1 MHNKIETELETNIR
15 YIESRFEGC
24 ADAVMRRI
32 LVGDEKLGMYVVYMD
47 SMYDR
52 DFIDGVVLK
61 SLLFDRIQLPDQ
73 NAGQVIFNK
82 YLATADVKE
91 TNRMEMLIDEV
102 LKGNTAILIDGM
114 AKAMIV
120 SSKNLPG
127 RGVSEAETEVSV
139 RGSKESFTES
149 FRVNTVLIRRRIR
162 AMTRTQM
169 TQNTSSLSF
178 GNLSLN
184 QTSFELSSPSGS
196 YQLTNKEFQLLEL
209 LMANP
214 GQVIS
219 SDRLFEKIWGYES
232 DADPSVIWVYIS
244 YLRKKLT
251 ALNASVRIR
260 AIRNAGYRLEEI
272 Q

>member
-1 MHNKIETELETNIR
+1 
-15 YIESRFEGC
+15 
-24 ADAVMRRI
+24 MR
-32 LVGDEKLGMYVVYMD
+32 LLFAEDEK
-47 SMYDR
+47 
-52 DFIDGVVLK
+52 
-61 SLLFDRIQLPDQ
+61 SLSRAI
-73 NAGQVIFNK
+73 
-82 YLATADVKE
+82 
-91 TNRMEMLIDEV
+91 
-102 LKGNTAILIDGM
+102 TAILKKNHYEVDAVYDGEEALAYLECGTYDGAILDIM
-114 AKAMIV
+114 MPKKDGLTVLKEIRRQGINTPVLMLTAKAEIDD
-120 SSKNLPG
+120 
-127 RGVSEAETEVSV
+127 
-139 RGSKESFTES
+139 
-149 FRVNTVLIRRRIR
+149 RVLGLDSGANDYLTKTFAAPELLARIR

>member
-1 MHNKIETELETNIR
+1 MWLLFAE
-15 YIESRFEGC
+15 
-24 ADAVMRRI
+24 
-32 LVGDEKLGMYVVYMD
+32 DEK
-47 SMYDR
+47 
-52 DFIDGVVLK
+52 
-61 SLLFDRIQLPDQ
+61 SLSRAI
-73 NAGQVIFNK
+73 
-82 YLATADVKE
+82 
-91 TNRMEMLIDEV
+91 
-102 LKGNTAILIDGM
+102 TAILKNNHYEVDAVYDGEEALAYLECGTYDGAILDIM
-114 AKAMIV
+114 MPKKDGLTVLKEIRRQGINTPVLMLTAKAEIDD
-120 SSKNLPG
+120 
-127 RGVSEAETEVSV
+127 
-139 RGSKESFTES
+139 
-149 FRVNTVLIRRRIR
+149 RVLGLDSGANDYLTKPFAAPELLARIR

>member
-1 MHNKIETELETNIR
+1 
-15 YIESRFEGC
+15 
-24 ADAVMRRI
+24 MR
-32 LVGDEKLGMYVVYMD
+32 LLFAEDEK
-47 SMYDR
+47 
-52 DFIDGVVLK
+52 
-61 SLLFDRIQLPDQ
+61 SLSRAI
-73 NAGQVIFNK
+73 
-82 YLATADVKE
+82 
-91 TNRMEMLIDEV
+91 
-102 LKGNTAILIDGM
+102 TAILKKNHYEVDAVYDGEEALAYLECGTYDGAILDIM
-114 AKAMIV
+114 MPKKDGLTVLKEIRRQGINTPVLMLTAKAEIDD
-120 SSKNLPG
+120 
-127 RGVSEAETEVSV
+127 
-139 RGSKESFTES
+139 
-149 FRVNTVLIRRRIR
+149 RVLGLDSGANDYLTKPFAAPELLARIR

-169 TQNTSSLSF
+169 TQNTSALSF

>member
-1 MHNKIETELETNIR
+1 MKEINI
-15 YIESRFEGC
+15 
-24 ADAVMRRI
+24 MR
-32 LVGDEKLGMYVVYMD
+32 LLFAEDEK
-47 SMYDR
+47 
-52 DFIDGVVLK
+52 
-61 SLLFDRIQLPDQ
+61 SLSRAI
-73 NAGQVIFNK
+73 
-82 YLATADVKE
+82 
-91 TNRMEMLIDEV
+91 
-102 LKGNTAILIDGM
+102 TAILKKNHYEVDAVYDGEEALAYLECGTYDGAILDIM
-114 AKAMIV
+114 MPKKDGLTVLKEIRRQGINTPVLMLTAKAEIDD
-120 SSKNLPG
+120 
-127 RGVSEAETEVSV
+127 
-139 RGSKESFTES
+139 
-149 FRVNTVLIRRRIR
+149 RVLGLDSGANDYLTKPFAAPELLARIR

-184 QTSFELSSPSGS
+184 QTSFELSSPSAS

>member
-1 MHNKIETELETNIR
+1 
-15 YIESRFEGC
+15 
-24 ADAVMRRI
+24 MR
-32 LVGDEKLGMYVVYMD
+32 LLFAEDEK
-47 SMYDR
+47 
-52 DFIDGVVLK
+52 
-61 SLLFDRIQLPDQ
+61 SLSRAI
-73 NAGQVIFNK
+73 
-82 YLATADVKE
+82 
-91 TNRMEMLIDEV
+91 
-102 LKGNTAILIDGM
+102 TAILKKNHYEVDAVYDGEEALAYLECGTYDGAILDIM
-114 AKAMIV
+114 MPKKDGLTVLKEIRRQGINTPVLMLTAKAEIDD
-120 SSKNLPG
+120 
-127 RGVSEAETEVSV
+127 
-139 RGSKESFTES
+139 
-149 FRVNTVLIRRRIR
+149 RVLGLDSGANDYLTKPFAAPELLARIR

-169 TQNTSSLSF
+169 TQNTSSLS
-178 GNLSLN
+178 
-184 QTSFELSSPSGS
+184 QTSFELSSPSAS

>member
-1 MHNKIETELETNIR
+1 
-15 YIESRFEGC
+15 
-24 ADAVMRRI
+24 MR
-32 LVGDEKLGMYVVYMD
+32 LLFAEDEK
-47 SMYDR
+47 
-52 DFIDGVVLK
+52 
-61 SLLFDRIQLPDQ
+61 SLSRAI
-73 NAGQVIFNK
+73 
-82 YLATADVKE
+82 
-91 TNRMEMLIDEV
+91 
-102 LKGNTAILIDGM
+102 TAILKKNHYEVDAVYDGEEALAYLECGTYDGAILDIM
-114 AKAMIV
+114 MPKKDGLTVLKEIRRQGINTPVLMLTAKAEIDD
-120 SSKNLPG
+120 
-127 RGVSEAETEVSV
+127 
-139 RGSKESFTES
+139 
-149 FRVNTVLIRRRIR
+149 RVLGLDSGANDYLTKPFAAPELLARIR

-260 AIRNAGYRLEEI
+260 AICNAGYRLEEI

>member
-1 MHNKIETELETNIR
+1 MT
-15 YIESRFEGC
+15 
-24 ADAVMRRI
+24 
-32 LVGDEKLGMYVVYMD
+32 
-47 SMYDR
+47 
-52 DFIDGVVLK
+52 
-61 SLLFDRIQLPDQ
+61 
-73 NAGQVIFNK
+73 
-82 YLATADVKE
+82 
-91 TNRMEMLIDEV
+91 
-102 LKGNTAILIDGM
+102 
-114 AKAMIV
+114 AKAEIDD
-120 SSKNLPG
+120 
-127 RGVSEAETEVSV
+127 
-139 RGSKESFTES
+139 
-149 FRVNTVLIRRRIR
+149 RVLGLDSGANDYLTKPFAAPELLARIR

-184 QTSFELSSPSGS
+184 QTSFELSSPSAS

>member
-1 MHNKIETELETNIR
+1 
-15 YIESRFEGC
+15 
-24 ADAVMRRI
+24 MR
-32 LVGDEKLGMYVVYMD
+32 LLFAEDEK
-47 SMYDR
+47 
-52 DFIDGVVLK
+52 
-61 SLLFDRIQLPDQ
+61 SLSRAI
-73 NAGQVIFNK
+73 
-82 YLATADVKE
+82 
-91 TNRMEMLIDEV
+91 
-102 LKGNTAILIDGM
+102 TAILKKNHYEVDAVYDGEEALAYLECGTYDGAILDIM
-114 AKAMIV
+114 MPKKDGLTVLKEIRHQGNNTPVLMLTAKAEIDD
-120 SSKNLPG
+120 
-127 RGVSEAETEVSV
+127 
-139 RGSKESFTES
+139 
-149 FRVNTVLIRRRIR
+149 RVLGLDSGANDYLTKPFATPELLARIR

-169 TQNTSSLSF
+169 AQNTSSLSF

-184 QTSFELSSPSGS
+184 QAAFELSSPSGS

-232 DADPSVIWVYIS
+232 DADLSVIWVYIS

>member
-1 MHNKIETELETNIR
+1 MPAWE
-15 YIESRFEGC
+15 
-24 ADAVMRRI
+24 
-32 LVGDEKLGMYVVYMD
+32 DEK
-47 SMYDR
+47 
-52 DFIDGVVLK
+52 
-61 SLLFDRIQLPDQ
+61 SLSRAI
-73 NAGQVIFNK
+73 
-82 YLATADVKE
+82 
-91 TNRMEMLIDEV
+91 
-102 LKGNTAILIDGM
+102 TAILKNNHYEVDAVYDGEEALAYLECGTYDGAILDIM
-114 AKAMIV
+114 MPKKDGLTVLKEIRRQGINTPVLMLTAKAEIDD
-120 SSKNLPG
+120 
-127 RGVSEAETEVSV
+127 
-139 RGSKESFTES
+139 
-149 FRVNTVLIRRRIR
+149 RVLGLDSGANDYLTKPFAAPELLARIR

-178 GNLSLN
+178 GNLTLN

>member
-1 MHNKIETELETNIR
+1 
-15 YIESRFEGC
+15 
-24 ADAVMRRI
+24 MR
-32 LVGDEKLGMYVVYMD
+32 LLFAEDEK
-47 SMYDR
+47 
-52 DFIDGVVLK
+52 
-61 SLLFDRIQLPDQ
+61 SLSRAI
-73 NAGQVIFNK
+73 
-82 YLATADVKE
+82 
-91 TNRMEMLIDEV
+91 
-102 LKGNTAILIDGM
+102 TAILKKNHYEVDAVYDGEEALAYLECGTYDGAILDIM
-114 AKAMIV
+114 MPKKDGLTVLKEIRRQGINTPVLMLTAKAEIDD
-120 SSKNLPG
+120 
-127 RGVSEAETEVSV
+127 
-139 RGSKESFTES
+139 
-149 FRVNTVLIRRRIR
+149 RVLGLDSGANDYLTKPFAAPELLARIR

-260 AIRNAGYRLEEI
+260 AIRNAGYRLKEI

>member
-1 MHNKIETELETNIR
+1 
-15 YIESRFEGC
+15 
-24 ADAVMRRI
+24 MR
-32 LVGDEKLGMYVVYMD
+32 LLFAENE
-47 SMYDR
+47 
-52 DFIDGVVLK
+52 K
-61 SLLFDRIQLPDQ
+61 SLSRAI
-73 NAGQVIFNK
+73 
-82 YLATADVKE
+82 
-91 TNRMEMLIDEV
+91 
-102 LKGNTAILIDGM
+102 TAILKKNHYEVDAVYDGEEALAYLECGTYDGAILDIM
-114 AKAMIV
+114 MPKKDGLTVLKEIRRQGNNTPVLMLTAKAEIDD
-120 SSKNLPG
+120 
-127 RGVSEAETEVSV
+127 
-139 RGSKESFTES
+139 
-149 FRVNTVLIRRRIR
+149 RVLGLDSGANDYLTKPFAAPELLARIR

-260 AIRNAGYRLEEI
+260 AIRNAGYRLDEI

>member
-1 MHNKIETELETNIR
+1 
-15 YIESRFEGC
+15 
-24 ADAVMRRI
+24 MR
-32 LVGDEKLGMYVVYMD
+32 LLFAEDEK
-47 SMYDR
+47 
-52 DFIDGVVLK
+52 
-61 SLLFDRIQLPDQ
+61 SLSRAI
-73 NAGQVIFNK
+73 
-82 YLATADVKE
+82 
-91 TNRMEMLIDEV
+91 
-102 LKGNTAILIDGM
+102 TAILKKNHYEVDAVYDGEEALAYLECGTYDGAILDIM
-114 AKAMIV
+114 MPKKDGLTVLKEIRHQGINTPVLMLTAKAEIDD
-120 SSKNLPG
+120 
-127 RGVSEAETEVSV
+127 
-139 RGSKESFTES
+139 
-149 FRVNTVLIRRRIR
+149 RVLGLDSGANDYLTKPFAAPELLARIR

>member
-1 MHNKIETELETNIR
+1 
-15 YIESRFEGC
+15 
-24 ADAVMRRI
+24 MR
-32 LVGDEKLGMYVVYMD
+32 LLFAEDEKPL
-47 SMYDR
+47 SR
-52 DFIDGVVLK
+52 AI
-61 SLLFDRIQLPDQ
+61 
-73 NAGQVIFNK
+73 
-82 YLATADVKE
+82 
-91 TNRMEMLIDEV
+91 
-102 LKGNTAILIDGM
+102 TAILKNNHYEVDAVYDGEEALAYLECGTYDGAILDIM
-114 AKAMIV
+114 MPKKDGLTVLKEIRRQGINTPVLMLTAKAEIDD
-120 SSKNLPG
+120 
-127 RGVSEAETEVSV
+127 
-139 RGSKESFTES
+139 
-149 FRVNTVLIRRRIR
+149 RVLGLDSGANDYLTKPFAAPELLARIR

>member
-1 MHNKIETELETNIR
+1 
-15 YIESRFEGC
+15 
-24 ADAVMRRI
+24 MR
-32 LVGDEKLGMYVVYMD
+32 LLFAEDEK
-47 SMYDR
+47 
-52 DFIDGVVLK
+52 
-61 SLLFDRIQLPDQ
+61 SLSRAI
-73 NAGQVIFNK
+73 
-82 YLATADVKE
+82 
-91 TNRMEMLIDEV
+91 
-102 LKGNTAILIDGM
+102 TAILKKNHYEVDAVYDGEEALAYLECGTYDGAILDIM
-114 AKAMIV
+114 MPKKDGLTVLKEIRRQGINTPVLMLTAKAEIDD
-120 SSKNLPG
+120 
-127 RGVSEAETEVSV
+127 
-139 RGSKESFTES
+139 
-149 FRVNTVLIRRRIR
+149 RVLGLDSGANDYLTKPFAAPELLARIR

-184 QTSFELSSPSGS
+184 QTSFELSSLSAS

>member
-1 MHNKIETELETNIR
+1 
-15 YIESRFEGC
+15 
-24 ADAVMRRI
+24 MR
-32 LVGDEKLGMYVVYMD
+32 LLFAEDEK
-47 SMYDR
+47 
-52 DFIDGVVLK
+52 
-61 SLLFDRIQLPDQ
+61 SLSRAI
-73 NAGQVIFNK
+73 
-82 YLATADVKE
+82 
-91 TNRMEMLIDEV
+91 
-102 LKGNTAILIDGM
+102 TAILKNNHYEVDAVYDGEEALAYLECGTYDGAILDIM
-114 AKAMIV
+114 MPKKDGLTVLKEIRRQGINTPVLMLTAKAEIDD
-120 SSKNLPG
+120 
-127 RGVSEAETEVSV
+127 
-139 RGSKESFTES
+139 
-149 FRVNTVLIRRRIR
+149 RVLGLDSGANDYLTKPFAAPELLARIR

-184 QTSFELSSPSGS
+184 QTSFELSSPSAS

>member
-1 MHNKIETELETNIR
+1 
-15 YIESRFEGC
+15 
-24 ADAVMRRI
+24 MR
-32 LVGDEKLGMYVVYMD
+32 LLFAEDEK
-47 SMYDR
+47 
-52 DFIDGVVLK
+52 
-61 SLLFDRIQLPDQ
+61 SLSRAI
-73 NAGQVIFNK
+73 
-82 YLATADVKE
+82 
-91 TNRMEMLIDEV
+91 
-102 LKGNTAILIDGM
+102 TAILKNNHYEVDAVYDGEEALAYLECGTYDGAILDIM
-114 AKAMIV
+114 MPKKDGLTVLKEIRRQGINTPVLMLTAKAEIDD
-120 SSKNLPG
+120 
-127 RGVSEAETEVSV
+127 
-139 RGSKESFTES
+139 
-149 FRVNTVLIRRRIR
+149 RVLGLDSGANDYLTKPFAAPELLARIR

-251 ALNASVRIR
+251 VLNASVRIR

>member
-1 MHNKIETELETNIR
+1 
-15 YIESRFEGC
+15 
-24 ADAVMRRI
+24 MR
-32 LVGDEKLGMYVVYMD
+32 LLFAEDEK
-47 SMYDR
+47 
-52 DFIDGVVLK
+52 
-61 SLLFDRIQLPDQ
+61 SLSRAI
-73 NAGQVIFNK
+73 
-82 YLATADVKE
+82 
-91 TNRMEMLIDEV
+91 
-102 LKGNTAILIDGM
+102 TAILKKNHYEVDAVYDGEEALAYLECGTYDGAILDIM
-114 AKAMIV
+114 MPKKDGLTVLKEIRRQGINTPVLMLTAKAEIDD
-120 SSKNLPG
+120 
-127 RGVSEAETEVSV
+127 
-139 RGSKESFTES
+139 
-149 FRVNTVLIRRRIR
+149 RVLGLDSGANDYLTKPFAAPELLARIR

-184 QTSFELSSPSGS
+184 QTFFELSSPSGS

>member
-1 MHNKIETELETNIR
+1 MKEINI
-15 YIESRFEGC
+15 
-24 ADAVMRRI
+24 MR
-32 LVGDEKLGMYVVYMD
+32 LLFAEDEK
-47 SMYDR
+47 
-52 DFIDGVVLK
+52 
-61 SLLFDRIQLPDQ
+61 SLSRAI
-73 NAGQVIFNK
+73 
-82 YLATADVKE
+82 
-91 TNRMEMLIDEV
+91 
-102 LKGNTAILIDGM
+102 TAILKNNHYEVDAVYDGEEALAYLECGTYDGAILDIM
-114 AKAMIV
+114 MPKKDGLTVLKEIRRQGINTPVLMLTAKAEIDD
-120 SSKNLPG
+120 
-127 RGVSEAETEVSV
+127 
-139 RGSKESFTES
+139 
-149 FRVNTVLIRRRIR
+149 RVLGLDSGANDYLTKPFAAPELLARIR

-184 QTSFELSSPSGS
+184 QTSFELSSPSAS

>member
-1 MHNKIETELETNIR
+1 
-15 YIESRFEGC
+15 
-24 ADAVMRRI
+24 MR
-32 LVGDEKLGMYVVYMD
+32 LLFAEDEK
-47 SMYDR
+47 
-52 DFIDGVVLK
+52 
-61 SLLFDRIQLPDQ
+61 SLSRAI
-73 NAGQVIFNK
+73 
-82 YLATADVKE
+82 
-91 TNRMEMLIDEV
+91 
-102 LKGNTAILIDGM
+102 TAILKNNHYEVDAVYDGEEALAYLECGTYDGAILDIM
-114 AKAMIV
+114 MPKKDGLTVLKEIRRQGINTPVLMLTAKAEIDD
-120 SSKNLPG
+120 
-127 RGVSEAETEVSV
+127 
-139 RGSKESFTES
+139 
-149 FRVNTVLIRRRIR
+149 RVLGLDSGANDYLTKPFAAPELLARIR

-184 QTSFELSSPSGS
+184 QTSFELSSPSAS

-219 SDRLFEKIWGYES
+219 SVRLFEKIWGYES

>member
-1 MHNKIETELETNIR
+1 
-15 YIESRFEGC
+15 
-24 ADAVMRRI
+24 MR
-32 LVGDEKLGMYVVYMD
+32 LLFAEDEK
-47 SMYDR
+47 
-52 DFIDGVVLK
+52 
-61 SLLFDRIQLPDQ
+61 SLSRAI
-73 NAGQVIFNK
+73 
-82 YLATADVKE
+82 
-91 TNRMEMLIDEV
+91 
-102 LKGNTAILIDGM
+102 TAILKNNHYEVDAVYDGEEALAYLECGTYDGAILDIM
-114 AKAMIV
+114 MPKKDGLSVLKEIRRQGINTPVLMLTAKAEIDD
-120 SSKNLPG
+120 
-127 RGVSEAETEVSV
+127 
-139 RGSKESFTES
+139 
-149 FRVNTVLIRRRIR
+149 RVLGLDSGANDYLTKPFAAPELLARIR

-219 SDRLFEKIWGYES
+219 SDCLFEKIWGYES

>member
-1 MHNKIETELETNIR
+1 
-15 YIESRFEGC
+15 
-24 ADAVMRRI
+24 MR
-32 LVGDEKLGMYVVYMD
+32 LLFAEDEK
-47 SMYDR
+47 
-52 DFIDGVVLK
+52 
-61 SLLFDRIQLPDQ
+61 SLSRAI
-73 NAGQVIFNK
+73 
-82 YLATADVKE
+82 
-91 TNRMEMLIDEV
+91 
-102 LKGNTAILIDGM
+102 TAILKKNHYEVDAVYDGEEALAYLECGTYDGAILDIM
-114 AKAMIV
+114 MPKKDGLTVLKEIRRQGINTPVLMLTAKAEIDD
-120 SSKNLPG
+120 
-127 RGVSEAETEVSV
+127 
-139 RGSKESFTES
+139 
-149 FRVNTVLIRRRIR
+149 RVLGLDSGANDYLTKPFAAPELLARIR

-196 YQLTNKEFQLLEL
+196 YQLTNNEFQLLEL

>member
-1 MHNKIETELETNIR
+1 
-15 YIESRFEGC
+15 
-24 ADAVMRRI
+24 MR
-32 LVGDEKLGMYVVYMD
+32 LLFAEDEK
-47 SMYDR
+47 
-52 DFIDGVVLK
+52 
-61 SLLFDRIQLPDQ
+61 SLSRAI
-73 NAGQVIFNK
+73 
-82 YLATADVKE
+82 
-91 TNRMEMLIDEV
+91 
-102 LKGNTAILIDGM
+102 TAILKKNHYEVDAVYDGEEALAYLECGTYDGAILDIM
-114 AKAMIV
+114 MPKKDGLTVLKEIRRQGINTPVLMLTAKAEIDD
-120 SSKNLPG
+120 
-127 RGVSEAETEVSV
+127 
-139 RGSKESFTES
+139 
-149 FRVNTVLIRRRIR
+149 RVLGLDSGANDSLTKPFAAPELLARIR

-184 QTSFELSSPSGS
+184 QTSFELSSPSAS

>member
-1 MHNKIETELETNIR
+1 
-15 YIESRFEGC
+15 
-24 ADAVMRRI
+24 MRLI
-32 LVGDEKLGMYVVYMD
+32 FAEDEK
-47 SMYDR
+47 
-52 DFIDGVVLK
+52 
-61 SLLFDRIQLPDQ
+61 SLSRAI
-73 NAGQVIFNK
+73 
-82 YLATADVKE
+82 
-91 TNRMEMLIDEV
+91 
-102 LKGNTAILIDGM
+102 TAILKKNHYEVDAVYDGEEALAYLECGTYDGAILDIM
-114 AKAMIV
+114 MPKKDGLTVLKEIRRQGINTPVLMLTAKAEIDD
-120 SSKNLPG
+120 
-127 RGVSEAETEVSV
+127 
-139 RGSKESFTES
+139 
-149 FRVNTVLIRRRIR
+149 RVLGLDSGANDYLTKPFAAPELLARIR

>member
-1 MHNKIETELETNIR
+1 
-15 YIESRFEGC
+15 
-24 ADAVMRRI
+24 MR
-32 LVGDEKLGMYVVYMD
+32 LLFAEDEK
-47 SMYDR
+47 
-52 DFIDGVVLK
+52 
-61 SLLFDRIQLPDQ
+61 SLSRAI
-73 NAGQVIFNK
+73 
-82 YLATADVKE
+82 
-91 TNRMEMLIDEV
+91 
-102 LKGNTAILIDGM
+102 TAILKNNHYEVDSVYDGEEALAYLECGTYDGAILDIM
-114 AKAMIV
+114 MPKKDGLTVLKEIRRQGINTPVLMLTAKAEIDD
-120 SSKNLPG
+120 
-127 RGVSEAETEVSV
+127 
-139 RGSKESFTES
+139 
-149 FRVNTVLIRRRIR
+149 RVLGLDSGANDYLTKPFAAPELLARIR

-184 QTSFELSSPSGS
+184 QTSFELSSPLGS

>member
-1 MHNKIETELETNIR
+1 
-15 YIESRFEGC
+15 
-24 ADAVMRRI
+24 MR
-32 LVGDEKLGMYVVYMD
+32 LLFSEDEK
-47 SMYDR
+47 
-52 DFIDGVVLK
+52 
-61 SLLFDRIQLPDQ
+61 SLSRAI
-73 NAGQVIFNK
+73 
-82 YLATADVKE
+82 
-91 TNRMEMLIDEV
+91 
-102 LKGNTAILIDGM
+102 TAILKNNHYEVDAVYDGEEALAYLECGTYDGAILDIM
-114 AKAMIV
+114 MPKKDGLTVLKEIRRQGINTPVLMLTAKAEIDD
-120 SSKNLPG
+120 
-127 RGVSEAETEVSV
+127 
-139 RGSKESFTES
+139 
-149 FRVNTVLIRRRIR
+149 RVLGLDSGANDYLTKPFAAPELLARIR

>member
-1 MHNKIETELETNIR
+1 
-15 YIESRFEGC
+15 
-24 ADAVMRRI
+24 MR
-32 LVGDEKLGMYVVYMD
+32 LLFAEDEK
-47 SMYDR
+47 
-52 DFIDGVVLK
+52 
-61 SLLFDRIQLPDQ
+61 SLSRAI
-73 NAGQVIFNK
+73 
-82 YLATADVKE
+82 
-91 TNRMEMLIDEV
+91 
-102 LKGNTAILIDGM
+102 TAILKNNHYEVDAVYDGEEALAYLECGTYDGAILDIM
-114 AKAMIV
+114 MPKKDGLTVLKEIRRQGINTPVLMLTAKAEIDD
-120 SSKNLPG
+120 
-127 RGVSEAETEVSV
+127 
-139 RGSKESFTES
+139 
-149 FRVNTVLIRRRIR
+149 RVLGLDSGANDYLTKPFAAPELLARIR

-184 QTSFELSSPSGS
+184 QTSFELSSTSGS

>member
-1 MHNKIETELETNIR
+1 
-15 YIESRFEGC
+15 
-24 ADAVMRRI
+24 MR
-32 LVGDEKLGMYVVYMD
+32 LLFAEDEK
-47 SMYDR
+47 
-52 DFIDGVVLK
+52 
-61 SLLFDRIQLPDQ
+61 SLSRAI
-73 NAGQVIFNK
+73 
-82 YLATADVKE
+82 
-91 TNRMEMLIDEV
+91 
-102 LKGNTAILIDGM
+102 TAILKKNHYEVDAVYDGEEALAYLECGTYDGAILDIM
-114 AKAMIV
+114 MPKKDGLTVLKEIRRQGNNTPVLMLTAKAEIDD
-120 SSKNLPG
+120 
-127 RGVSEAETEVSV
+127 
-139 RGSKESFTES
+139 
-149 FRVNTVLIRRRIR
+149 RVLGLDSGANDYLTKPFAAPELLARIR

>member
-1 MHNKIETELETNIR
+1 
-15 YIESRFEGC
+15 
-24 ADAVMRRI
+24 MR
-32 LVGDEKLGMYVVYMD
+32 LLFAEDEK
-47 SMYDR
+47 
-52 DFIDGVVLK
+52 
-61 SLLFDRIQLPDQ
+61 SLSRAI
-73 NAGQVIFNK
+73 
-82 YLATADVKE
+82 
-91 TNRMEMLIDEV
+91 
-102 LKGNTAILIDGM
+102 TAILKKNHYEVDAVYDGEEALAYLECGTYDGAILDIM
-114 AKAMIV
+114 MPKKDGLTVLKEIRRQGINTPVLMLTAKAEIDDRV
-120 SSKNLPG
+120 LG
-127 RGVSEAETEVSV
+127 LDSEANDYLTKPFAAPE
-139 RGSKESFTES
+139 
-149 FRVNTVLIRRRIR
+149 LLARIR

-184 QTSFELSSPSGS
+184 QTSFELSSPSAS